1 MALKT
6 RSRAIPGL
14 VNVSQRVVA
23 KETTR
28 ATAVRNQTELDIA
41 AFRSLS
47 SNIKELKETLEE
59 VRGRLL
65 HTMQATK
72 QQRILSEDG
81 SFAITLKE
89 RSNWTYSDEL
99 EDKLTILK
107 AEQQNEQRKGIAV
120 NNPTTFIDG
129 RSIAS

>member
-47 SNIKELKETLEE
+47 SNIKELKETLED

-81 SFAITLKE
+81 LFAITLKE

-107 AEQQNEQRKGIAV
+107 AEQQNEQRKGIAI
-120 NNPTTFIDG
+120 NTPTTFVDG
-129 RSIAS
+129 RAVVS

>member
-14 VNVSQRVVA
+14 VNVSQRVVT

>member
-47 SNIKELKETLEE
+47 SNIKELKETLED

-107 AEQQNEQRKGIAV
+107 AEQQNEQRKGIAI
-120 NNPTTFIDG
+120 NTPTTFVDG
-129 RSIAS
+129 RAVVS